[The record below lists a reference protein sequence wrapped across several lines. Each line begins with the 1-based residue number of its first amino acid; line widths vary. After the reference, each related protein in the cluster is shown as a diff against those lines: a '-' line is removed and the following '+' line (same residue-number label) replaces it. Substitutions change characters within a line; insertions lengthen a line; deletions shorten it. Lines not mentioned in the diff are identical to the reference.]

1 MAMEKGSA
9 ACRMNGKGAEPSRGF
24 RYWIAA
30 APPTAEASEP
40 TTVTPIWTVARKRW
54 GSFWIASTSLAR
66 GLPAAARLA
75 IWLLRAEITASSEHA
90 KKAVCQDQEQNDHK
104 FIEEH
109 FHGYFPP

>member
-1 MAMEKGSA
+1 
-9 ACRMNGKGAEPSRGF
+9 MNGRGTDSSRGF

-54 GSFWIASTSLAR
+54 GSFWIASTSLALAGGNNCQFR
-66 GLPAAARLA
+66 AR
-75 IWLLRAEITASSEHA
+75 EKS
-90 KKAVCQDQEQNDHK
+90 VDQNQKQNDDK

-109 FHGYFPP
+109 FHGYLPP